1 MSFGFYKLKTFSFFL
16 ISLFLALAIPLH
28 PAQAFVEWLG
38 KVIIG
43 GLLWIILFIPVL
55 VAQAFT
61 IVSGNFLVEVSN
73 PSFVTKRYIE
83 IGFVK
88 DGWTLCANLSGIFLV
103 LALIAIGV
111 GVALRMISDPQ
122 KALVR
127 FITAAVLI
135 PFTPIIAGFIIDFS
149 NIFTFTFFRTG
160 AAQGF
165 LGGISLFSSACDA
178 FSSMFAPGA
187 GFLDSIFGIVAVL
200 LFLIIYGFYVG
211 LILFRF
217 GVLFFARYVALWVLI
232 ILSPLA
238 FCFFALSV
246 IPASE
251 DFPFF
256 EFFKK
261 LGGYYRKWWEELFA
275 WSTIGIMG
283 SFFLYIGGI
292 TANSLITS
300 ADANL
305 IDASWFLDLIGQ
317 NILPFLIP
325 IIIVQFGYKL
335 TMAWA
340 GDAAKA
346 VLSTVEGTIKAA
358 AVAAGGI
365 AIGAATAGAGA
376 AMGSKAGQAAA
387 GGMQTK
393 GAAMMQKPGLKTFG
407 YAVNR
412 MGTSAKNYGAKYNKQ
427 LEDKAKKQ
435 MEGIAD
441 IDKGETLRGMAIPK
455 KSFFNSKIV
464 EQQEK
469 AKAKAL
475 LDQDKKEFDKG
486 KIKPGDPRLQSM
498 LETATAEF
506 DKDIIKKIFASNPG
520 LIKSTDGFAMKA
532 KGLLATGFDKGI
544 LDQTRD
550 STQSKIN
557 NLDDKKKN
565 TLKDVFAFGKNI
577 SDNDL
582 QLAGFSAQEI
592 KNIKEERTKAF
603 KTVDKN
609 IKGQIFKT
617 LKEDDIQNW
626 KKEDFSDPETIQ
638 NLAKDSTS
646 QIKLAASARNNT
658 SFFKELMAQMLDL
671 DNGYRAKEF
680 INFLRRPDQIALL
693 GREKILSEEMM
704 EATGRFGFNNK
715 ELVNAT
721 LRDSNAQELESFI
734 NKMNEASKRNLFSQ
748 LKDENIQALGDK
760 IAQDI
765 IIENMVKYSSIN
777 NKNGQSNNFNSYIK
791 TGGIDLVNKI
801 NEKINK
807 DSNFRETVV
816 LENPQ
821 FLKFA
826 ITPNAAIAG
835 IQVQMPSGSA
845 NQYISNPQDIESY
858 KKYYSQNPQIE
869 KIVQDQNIRQRSQI
883 QQQVRQKYDP
893 NRRTIGGYKNFIE
906 DIDKEESSD
915 QGFSRSK
922 YE

>member
-16 ISLFLALAIPLH
+16 ISLFLALVIPLH

-55 VAQAFT
+55 IAQAFT
-61 IVSGNFLVEVSN
+61 ILSGNFLVEVSN

-88 DGWTLCANLSGIFLV
+88 DGWTLCANLAGIFLV
-103 LALIAIGV
+103 LALIAIGI
-111 GVALRMISDPQ
+111 GVALRMIREPQ

-187 GFLDSIFGIVAVL
+187 GFLDSIFGIVAIL
-200 LFLIIYGFYVG
+200 LFLAIYGFYVG

-217 GVLFFARYVALWVLI
+217 GILFFARYIALWVII

-238 FCFFALSV
+238 FCFYALSI
-246 IPASE
+246 IPTGE
-251 DFPFF
+251 DFPIF

-261 LGGYYRKWWEELFA
+261 LGGYYKKWWEELFA

-292 TANSLITS
+292 TANSLLTS

-305 IDASWFLDLIGQ
+305 IDGSWFLDLMGQ

-325 IIIVQFGYKL
+325 IVIIQMGYKY
-335 TMAWA
+335 TMQWA
-340 GDAAKA
+340 PAVAATII
-346 VLSTVEGTIKAA
+346 STVEGTIKTA

-376 AMGSKAGQAAA
+376 AMGSKTGQAAA
-387 GGMQTK
+387 SSMQTK

-412 MGTSAKNYGAKYNKQ
+412 MGTNAKSYGAKYNKQ
-427 LEDKAKKQ
+427 LEDNAKKQ
-435 MEGIAD
+435 MEAMAG

-455 KSFFNSKIV
+455 KNLFNSRIV

-475 LDQDKKEFDKG
+475 LEQDKKEFEKG
-486 KIKPGDPRLQSM
+486 KIKTGDPRLQSM

-506 DKDIIKKIFASNPG
+506 DKDIIKKIFSNNPG
-520 LIKSTDGFAMKA
+520 LIKSTDGFAMRA
-532 KGLLATGFDKGI
+532 KGLLTTALDKDT
-544 LDQTRD
+544 LDQARD
-550 STQSKIN
+550 STQSKIS
-557 NLDDKKKN
+557 NLDDKKKGA
-565 TLKDVFAFGKNI
+565 LKDVFSFGKDI
-577 SDNDL
+577 SDNNL

-638 NLAKDSTS
+638 NLAKDSSS
-646 QIKLAASARNNT
+646 QTKFAASVRNNT
-658 SFFKELMAQMLDL
+658 NFFKELMAQMLDL

-680 INFLRRPDQIALL
+680 VNFLRRPDQIALL

-704 EATGRFGFNNK
+704 DATGKFGFNNK
-715 ELVNAT
+715 ELLTAT
-721 LRDSNAQELESFI
+721 LKDSNTQELENFI
-734 NKMNEASKRNLFSQ
+734 NKMDETSKQKLFSK
-748 LKDENIQALGDK
+748 LNDENIQALGDK

-765 IIENMVKYSSIN
+765 IIENMIKYSSVD
-777 NKNGQSNNFNSYIK
+777 KQNGRSNNLNSYIK
-791 TGGIDLVNKI
+791 AGGIDLVNKI
-801 NEKINK
+801 NEKINE
-807 DSNFRETVV
+807 DSNFRETIV

-835 IQVQMPSGSA
+835 IQVQMPPEST
-845 NQYISNPQDIESY
+845 NKYINNPRDIESY
-858 KKYYSQNPQIE
+858 RNYYSRNQQSE
-869 KIVQDQNIRQRSQI
+869 KIIQDQNMRQRNQT
-883 QQQVRQKYDP
+883 QQQVRQKYDS
-893 NRRTIGGYKNFIE
+893 NRRTIGGYEKFIE
-906 DIDKEESSD
+906 DIDREESSD